1 MQLHFG
7 GLQGEDQ
14 SIRSS
19 YKFLGIISLFHL
31 LLTIG
36 VQMYSFKQKQRAR
49 QEWKLHRNLAHQKYD
64 DFYLLGRGGSRAGKC
79 GSFHEQGEDWGHTWT
94 SVRT

>member
-1 MQLHFG
+1 MCITQLHFG

-14 SIRSS
+14 SIQSS

-36 VQMYSFKQKQRAR
+36 VQIYSFQQKQRAR
-49 QEWKLHRNLAHQKYD
+49 QEWKLHRNLALQKYVD
-64 DFYLLGRGGSRAGKC
+64 LYLRGKIEAIVGNVMAFTNRESTGIT
-79 GSFHEQGEDWGHTWT
+79 F
-94 SVRT
+94 

>member
-1 MQLHFG
+1 MCITQLHFG

-36 VQMYSFKQKQRAR
+36 VQIYSFQQKQRAR
-49 QEWKLHRNLAHQKYD
+49 QEWKLHRNLALQKYVD
-64 DFYLLGRGGSRAGKC
+64 LYLRGKIETIVGNVMALTNRESTGIT
-79 GSFHEQGEDWGHTWT
+79 F
-94 SVRT
+94 

>member
-1 MQLHFG
+1 MQLRFG
-7 GLQGEDQ
+7 GVQAEDQ

-31 LLTIG
+31 LLTIS

-49 QEWKLHRNLAHQKYD
+49 QEWKLHRSLAPQKYD
-64 DFYLLGRGGSRAGKC
+64 DLCLLEKQYKQLL
-79 GSFHEQGEDWGHTWT
+79 EM
-94 SVRT
+94 

>member
-1 MQLHFG
+1 MCILQLHFG
-7 GLQGEDQ
+7 GGQGEDQ

-36 VQMYSFKQKQRAR
+36 VQIYSFQQKQRAR
-49 QEWKLHRNLAHQKYD
+49 QEWKLHRNLALQKYVH
-64 DFYLLGRGGSRAGKC
+64 F
-79 GSFHEQGEDWGHTWT
+79 T
-94 SVRT
+94 